1 MGLNMKVVAALVA
14 VLACGAAVGAQ
25 NVVCKKGKISKA
37 ATMEYGGKVLSFKT
51 QKKKKYAP
59 NTDCTVEYK
68 MGSTC
73 AKISFA
79 CGKGKKRC
87 GKGDTLTVTANGKD
101 KDFCKIKNPK
111 VKCKVK
117 CTEKASTTGILISGG
132 APGFISGK
140 SVEVF

>member
-25 NVVCKKGKISKA
+25 NVVCKKGK
-37 ATMEYGGKVLSFKT
+37 VLSFKT
-51 QKKKKYAP
+51 QKKKKNAP

-111 VKCKVK
+111 VISTGDISVKFLSDKKSQASGVKCKVK
-117 CTEKASTTGILISGG
+117 CTEKASTTG
-132 APGFISGK
+132 AP
-140 SVEVF
+140 

>member
-1 MGLNMKVVAALVA
+1 MGLNMKVVSALVA

-79 CGKGKKRC
+79 S
-87 GKGDTLTVTANGKD
+87 GKD

-111 VKCKVK
+111 VISTGDISVKFLSDKKSQASGVKCKVK
-117 CTEKASTTGILISGG
+117 CTEKASTTGM
-132 APGFISGK
+132 
-140 SVEVF
+140 